1 MGELG
6 RAVVDFT
13 DVVVI
18 LIDVGTLLGFG
29 IDVLILPLIKAVLQL
44 DIEVEIKPEFAE
56 KFL

>member
-1 MGELG
+1 MGELN
-6 RAVVDFT
+6 RVVVDLA

-18 LIDVGTLLGFG
+18 LIDVRTLLGFG

>member
-6 RAVVDFT
+6 RAVVDLA

-56 KFL
+56 KF